1 MFRIALISMPWPLF
15 NRPSIQLGAL
25 KSYLASQ
32 DDALDI
38 STYPIYLEVAAQIG
52 FELYHEIS
60 KHSWIT
66 EAIYASLLFP
76 EKNTSIHSLI
86 NKQKRSKK
94 YKLHFDLSALKSKLS
109 DHHEA
114 FIRSRDWRQFNLIG
128 FSICLNQLTSS
139 LYAIRTLK
147 ARFPEITIV
156 AGGSSC
162 SGEMGRAILS
172 SLPEIDFVVSGEGE
186 KPLLSIVRLLK
197 GKVDKPGPGV
207 FYRNSQG
214 MVSGGSY
221 DEINALSSLPP
232 PDYGDY
238 FNLLQDISPRI
249 PFLPVLPV
257 EFSRGCWWRKC
268 RFCNLNLQWHSYRKK
283 SVPQMVREIKDLTDR
298 YPSIDLA
305 FTDNALPPHQGP
317 ELFTALT
324 TLEKDLGIFAELRA
338 GQSAQALA
346 LMREGGLKTVQIGI
360 EALSSSLLKRMGKG
374 TTALQNIETMRHCEE
389 LGIIQSGNLITMFPG
404 SSPAEVKE
412 TLDALDFVWPFYP
425 LKMASFWLGYGSPVF
440 CTAKEFGVK
449 RTGNHHLYKSFL
461 SKELF
466 ARLILI
472 QQAHR
477 GDRSRQ
483 YTLWRPVAK
492 KVEMWRKDYF
502 LLRNQYPSQPLLSYR
517 DGGRFLS
524 IRQIRSDG
532 SVQIHRLHGPSR
544 NVYLYCTTIK
554 SLKDIKEGF
563 PGCSLESLQKFFN
576 ELVQKRIMLKEND
589 QYLSLAV
596 REGGLRE

>member
-25 KSYLASQ
+25 KSYLAAQ

-38 STYPIYLEVAAQIG
+38 STYPVYLEVAARIG

-94 YKLHFDLSALKSKLS
+94 YKLHFDLSTLKSKLS
-109 DHHEA
+109 DHHET
-114 FIRSRDWRQFNLIG
+114 FMRSRDWRQYNLIG
-128 FSICLNQLTSS
+128 FSICLNQFTSS

-147 ARFPEITIV
+147 ARFPEIAV
-156 AGGSSC
+156 VVGGSSC
-162 SGEMGRAILS
+162 SGEMGRAVLS

-197 GKVDKPGPGV
+197 GEVNKPGPGV

-214 MVSGGSY
+214 MVSGGGY
-221 DEINALSSLPP
+221 DEIDDLSALPP
-232 PDYGDY
+232 PDYEDY
-238 FNLLQDISPRI
+238 FNLLKDVSPQI

-283 SVPQMVREIKDLTDR
+283 SVHQIVEEIKKLTDR
-298 YPSIDLA
+298 YASIDLA
-305 FTDNALPPHQGP
+305 FTDNALPPRQGT
-317 ELFTALT
+317 EIFTALT
-324 TLEKDLGIFAELRA
+324 ALGKDLDIFAELRA
-338 GQSAQALA
+338 GQPAQSLA
-346 LMREGGLKTVQIGI
+346 LMHEGGLKTVQIGI

-389 LGIIQSGNLITMFPG
+389 LGIIQSGNLITLFPG
-404 SSPAEVKE
+404 STSDEVKE
-412 TLDALDFVWPFYP
+412 TMEALDFVWPFYP
-425 LKMASFWLGYGSPVF
+425 LKITPFWLGYGSPVF
-440 CTAKEFGVK
+440 CNARESGIKQ
-449 RTGNHHLYKSFL
+449 TGNHHLYKSFL
-461 SKELF
+461 SGDLF
-466 ARLILI
+466 SRLILTH
-472 QQAHR
+472 QAYR

-483 YTLWRPVAK
+483 HTLWRPVAK
-492 KVEMWRKDYF
+492 KVERWRKDYL
-502 LLRNQYPSQPLLSYR
+502 LLRSRYPSQPLLSYR
-517 DGGRFLS
+517 DGEKFLG

-544 NVYLYCTTIK
+544 SVYLYCTTIR
-554 SLKDIKEGF
+554 SLKDIKERF

-589 QYLSLAV
+589 RYLSLAV
-596 REGGLRE
+596 RERGLRD